1 MIHPEFCWRK
11 EFLVVSLKDALDSPI
26 DAKLKVSRVINI
38 TKPEVITFPL
48 QDRLRSSR
56 DGSTL
61 PSLVEDEAR
70 DLCDQ
75 DAKPVRE
82 PEPTERSLPEIE
94 KGMPIHDSS
103 ASAIHHSGWLG
114 FLQHTAGKEGWF
126 EFAECKV
133 NLTNYTQTNV
143 AAFPMGVVVL
153 TILSGRLVLLVVKHG
168 MFGKRTSKSIHLM
181 RFWKRKLNFAKQSP
195 PYFPKINYH

>member
-1 MIHPEFCWRK
+1 MLGTQRHRGRTRRGGITWRKRFGENFPGPPLPFGCRIEYWTGPKKRPKNNLRFDPTTDPGVFLGYVIHPEFCWRK

-38 TKPEVITFPL
+38 TKPEVIAFPL

-70 DLCDQ
+70 DLSDQ

-94 KGMPIHDSS
+94 KGTPIHDSS
-103 ASAIHHSGWLG
+103 ASAIHHPGWVG
-114 FLQHTAGKEGWF
+114 FPSTHCW
-126 EFAECKV
+126 
-133 NLTNYTQTNV
+133 
-143 AAFPMGVVVL
+143 
-153 TILSGRLVLLVVKHG
+153 
-168 MFGKRTSKSIHLM
+168 
-181 RFWKRKLNFAKQSP
+181 
-195 PYFPKINYH
+195 